1 MSDADAAREITLR
14 LKGIAVQIA
23 AQLPDD
29 RGDAIKVL
37 EYAKEIAEW
46 RCAVPDLADSV
57 VRLFG

>member
-1 MSDADAAREITLR
+1 MPDADAAREIILR
-14 LKGIAVQIA
+14 LKGLAVQIA

-29 RGDAIKVL
+29 RADALKVL

-46 RCAVPDLADSV
+46 RCAVPDLAETI